1 VLFIYNPQALF
12 IGKLCNVGS
21 NLVQETGS
29 RSFIELVLPKEN
41 CVVPVLTM
49 WKMLCRDA
57 KLIGKKNLRL
67 SLPLSLAQFK

>member
-1 VLFIYNPQALF
+1 
-12 IGKLCNVGS
+12 
-21 NLVQETGS
+21 
-29 RSFIELVLPKEN
+29 
-41 CVVPVLTM
+41 M